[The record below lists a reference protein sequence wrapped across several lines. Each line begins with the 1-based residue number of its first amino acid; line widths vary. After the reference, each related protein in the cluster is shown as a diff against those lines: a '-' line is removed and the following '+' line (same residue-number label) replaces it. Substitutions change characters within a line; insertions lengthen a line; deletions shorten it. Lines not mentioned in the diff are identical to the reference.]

1 MSNDYIY
8 TVAELEA
15 LFEDAKDQIDTYRS
29 LSDELTLRRVKDG
42 SWSIH
47 EICDHLVVF
56 GNLYLEEM
64 DKAISKA
71 NPVPQKKGPFR
82 PRWHFRKMASL
93 FEPPYKMKMK
103 TLPPLQPSKTEN
115 LTETF
120 DKLSDIQANVLYILE
135 QAGASRWNLKKIKG
149 KNPVYRFLSMNLIEY
164 MVMIDVHQRRHF
176 WQIEQLL
183 SALNEN

>member
-1 MSNDYIY
+1 MSTDYSY
-8 TVAELEA
+8 TITDLEN
-15 LFEDAKDQIDTYRS
+15 LFENAQDKIDTYRS
-29 LSDELTLRRVKDG
+29 VSDETVMKRIKDG
-42 SWSIH
+42 SWSIL

-56 GNLYLEEM
+56 GNLYLKEM
-64 DKAISKA
+64 DKAITKS
-71 NPVPQKKGPFR
+71 NPVPQQEGPFR

-103 TLPPLQPSKTEN
+103 TLPALQPSNTEN
-115 LTETF
+115 LSETF
-120 DKLSDIQANVLYILE
+120 DGLSDIQANILYILE

-183 SALNEN
+183 SILNEN